1 MEDLNNKQ
9 MVLLTMFTSFVIS
22 IATGIITVAMLQ
34 VAPET
39 LTQTVNHVVEH
50 TIERIVTGTSTPEK
64 TTSVVT
70 NNVTKEVTVY
80 AKEDDLLVAAVDK
93 NQSRT
98 AQIFAAGAGSS
109 ASPLAIGFVVSR
121 DGLIIVETKSLL
133 GDAPE
138 KESYQVT
145 VANKY
150 FSATPIIG
158 QDTTKKLF
166 FLKLSGLNASSTV
179 DSVSYSRGD
188 LKLARTVIVLGGS
201 DGSGVFKTSLS
212 KIRYQKADATSTP
225 ATIVGIETSPRIPDQ
240 NSGALVIDLDGQ
252 AVGIVIADPSDAT
265 KYIVYPISRILE
277 AVSDLP
283 TQTSDIIIPKGEG

>member
-1 MEDLNNKQ
+1 
-9 MVLLTMFTSFVIS
+9 MVLLTMFTCFLVS
-22 IATGIITVAMLQ
+22 IATAIITVAMLQ

-50 TIERIVTGTSTPEK
+50 TIERIVSGTSTPEK
-64 TTSVVT
+64 TISVVT

-93 NQSRT
+93 NQLRT
-98 AQIFAAGAGSS
+98 AQIFAAGADSS
-109 ASPLAIGFVVSR
+109 ASPLAIGFVASR
-121 DGLIIVETKSLL
+121 DGLIIVETKALL
-133 GDAPE
+133 GDVAA

-145 VANKY
+145 VAGKY

-188 LKLARTVIVLGGS
+188 PKIARTVVVLGGA
-201 DGSGVFKTSLS
+201 DGSVVFKTSIS
-212 KIRYQKADATSTP
+212 KFRYQKPDATSTP
-225 ATIVGIETSPRIPDQ
+225 PSLVGIETSPKIPEQ
-240 NSGALVIDLDGQ
+240 NSGALVVDLDGQ
-252 AVGIVIADPSDAT
+252 AIGIVVTDPNDPT
-265 KYIVYPISRILE
+265 RYIIYPISRILE
-277 AVSDLP
+277 VVTTIP
-283 TQTSDIIIPKGEG
+283 TQTSDIIIQKGEG